1 MYDMKTFKRLEKMDS
16 KTRRDI
22 LKNAGINLIA
32 GVIENT
38 KTACAKMGYYSMP
51 EVAKLPRIAIASTR
65 ELQLQ
70 RFIFESKQLNGID
83 IVCREFPVGKKSG
96 AGHIDL
102 MGKKGNDIYL
112 YELKYASKDDLTK
125 VICQIAGYYC
135 YMVSNSDDIFPAK
148 SFNFKPVI
156 VADTVYYE
164 EAQRKNSSNGDYNL
178 ASKLLSLLKA
188 NGIDINLCEI
198 KYSTESV
205 SV

>member
-1 MYDMKTFKRLEKMDS
+1 MNDIKTFKQLEKADS

-22 LKNAGINLIA
+22 LKNANVNLIA
-32 GVIENT
+32 GVIEKT
-38 KTACAKMGYYSMP
+38 KAVCAKMGFYSML
-51 EVAKLPRIAIASTR
+51 EVAGMSRIPLASTR

-70 RFIFESKQLNGID
+70 RFIFESGQLNGID

-102 MGKKGNDIYL
+102 IGEKDNDIYL

-135 YMVSNSDDIFPAK
+135 YMAANSDSIFPEK
-148 SFNFKPVI
+148 TFNYKPVI
-156 VADTVYYE
+156 VADAGYYK
-164 EAQRKNSSNGDYNL
+164 EAKRKNSSNGDYETAKN
-178 ASKLLSLLKA
+178 LLSLLKA
-188 NGIDINLCEI
+188 NGVDINLCEI

-205 SV
+205 TV

>member
-1 MYDMKTFKRLEKMDS
+1 MSDIKTFKQLEKADS
-16 KTRRDI
+16 KTRRNI
-22 LKNAGINLIA
+22 LKNADINMIA
-32 GVIENT
+32 WVIENT
-38 KTACAKMGYYSMP
+38 KEACAKMGYYSMH
-51 EVAKLPRIAIASTR
+51 EVAKLPRIAVASTR

-70 RFIFESKQLNGID
+70 RFICESGQLNGID

-102 MGKKGNDIYL
+102 IGKKDNDIYL

-135 YMVSNSDDIFPAK
+135 YMDANSDSIFPEQT
-148 SFNFKPVI
+148 FNYKPVI
-156 VADTVYYE
+156 VADAVYYK
-164 EAQRKNSSNGDYNL
+164 EAQRKNSSNGDYET
-178 ASKLLSLLKA
+178 AVKVLSLLKA

-198 KYSTESV
+198 KYSMDCV

>member
-1 MYDMKTFKRLEKMDS
+1 MSEIKTFKQLEKADS
-16 KTRRDI
+16 KTRREI
-22 LKNAGINLIA
+22 LTNADINLIA

-38 KTACAKMGYYSMP
+38 KAECAKMGYYSML
-51 EVAKLPRIAIASTR
+51 EVAKLPRIPIASTR

-135 YMVSNSDDIFPAK
+135 YMVSNSDNIFPAK
-148 SFNFKPVI
+148 DFIFKPVI
-156 VADTVYYE
+156 VADAAYYE
-164 EAQRKNSSNGDYNL
+164 EAKNNNEDYEL
-178 ASKLLSLLKA
+178 TGKLLSLLKA

-198 KYSTESV
+198 KYSMESV